1 MPAKLRRNL
10 VLKYLDI
17 KTNPDGS
24 QVVFSMV
31 FIKKDGE
38 RVFLPRAVSTGLPF
52 SMKANRMR
60 GVRPVDTDGNEA
72 GHVYPVNIDLI
83 LEYNS
88 MEVIL

>member
-24 QVVFSMV
+24 QVVFS
-31 FIKKDGE
+31 
-38 RVFLPRAVSTGLPF
+38 A
-52 SMKANRMR
+52 
-60 GVRPVDTDGNEA
+60 A